1 MILDGCMPFANTAIL
16 DLLKLLLNN
25 TTWAGIGDATGIV
38 GSGSAGSLFFSLHTA
53 TPGAGGDQT
62 TNEISYTG
70 YARVAVARTSGGWTV
85 TGNPATLTST
95 VSWPQSSGGTGGT
108 ATFVGLGKASSG
120 AGELVLFGAISPTI
134 AVSNGVTPQLTSAT
148 TVTLT

>member
-1 MILDGCMPFANTAIL
+1 MPFASTAIL

-25 TTWAGIGDATGIV
+25 TAWAGVGDAPGIV
-38 GSGSAGSLFFSLHTA
+38 GSTAAGSWFLSLHTS

-62 TNEISYTG
+62 TNEIAYTG

-85 TGNPATLTST
+85 TANPATLAST
-95 VSWPQSSGGTGGT
+95 ISWPQMTGGAGGT

-134 AVSNGVTPQLTSAT
+134 AVSSGVTPQLTSAT

>member
-1 MILDGCMPFANTAIL
+1 MPFATTAIV

-25 TTWAGIGDATGIV
+25 TTWAGVGDATGLV
-38 GSGSAGSLFFSLHTA
+38 GSTAAGSWFLSLHTSS
-53 TPGAGGDQT
+53 PGAGGDQT

-70 YARVAVARTSGGWTV
+70 YARVAVARTSGGWTA
-85 TGNPATLTST
+85 TANPATLAAT
-95 VSWPQSSGGTGGT
+95 VSWPAMTGGTGGT

-120 AGELVLFGAISPTI
+120 VGELVLFGSISPTI
-134 AVSNGVTPQLTSAT
+134 AVTTGVTPQLTTST

>member
-1 MILDGCMPFANTAIL
+1 MPFGNAAIL

-25 TTWAGIGDATGIV
+25 TTWANVGDATGIV
-38 GSGSAGSLFFSLHTA
+38 GSGTAGQWFLSLHTS

-70 YARVAVARTSGGWTV
+70 YARVGVARTSGGWTV
-85 TGNPATLTST
+85 TANPATLAST
-95 VSWPQSSGGTGGT
+95 ISWPAMTAGAGGTV
-108 ATFVGLGKASSG
+108 TFIGLGRASTG
-120 AGELVLFGAISPTI
+120 AGELALFGAVSPTI
-134 AVSNGVTPQLTSAT
+134 SVVVGVTPQLTSAT

>member
-1 MILDGCMPFANTAIL
+1 MPFANTAIL

-25 TTWAGIGDATGIV
+25 TTWAGVGDTTGIV
-38 GSGSAGSLFFSLHTA
+38 GSGAAGSWFLSLHTA
-53 TPGAGGDQT
+53 TPAAAGDQT

-85 TGNPATLTST
+85 SGNPATLTTT

-108 ATFVGLGKASSG
+108 ATFIGLGKSSSG

>member
-1 MILDGCMPFANTAIL
+1 MPFATTAIV

-25 TTWAGIGDATGIV
+25 TTWAGVGDATGLP
-38 GSGSAGSLFFSLHTA
+38 GSGAPGSWFMSLHTS

-70 YARVAVARTSGGWTV
+70 YARVAVVRTSSGWTV
-85 TGNPATLTST
+85 TGNPATLAST
-95 VSWPQSSGGTGGT
+95 ISWPISSGGTGGT

-120 AGELVLFGAISPTI
+120 AGELVMFGAISPTI
-134 AVSNGVTPQLTSAT
+134 AVSTGVTPQMTSAT